1 MLNFILSAR
10 LLCAEKPCKNL
21 AYFTL
26 LNIVHKGKVG
36 DHEKLVGECT
46 LGSILRDRIAE
57 ISLSFRKTS
66 RITHFLSSLYK
77 NILELS
83 YEDHYFQ
90 FLMVNLVS
98 GEGPGPLVINVEFH
112 PLLIQRQQGW
122 P

>member
-66 RITHFLSSLYK
+66 RITHFLSSLFG
-77 NILELS
+77 NCLT
-83 YEDHYFQ
+83 
-90 FLMVNLVS
+90 
-98 GEGPGPLVINVEFH
+98 
-112 PLLIQRQQGW
+112 
-122 P
+122 

>member
-10 LLCAEKPCKNL
+10 LLCAEKTCKNL

-66 RITHFLSSLYK
+66 RITHFLSSLYHCHFIRSSHINF
-77 NILELS
+77 NIILRII
-83 YEDHYFQ
+83 D
-90 FLMVNLVS
+90 
-98 GEGPGPLVINVEFH
+98 
-112 PLLIQRQQGW
+112 
-122 P
+122 

>member
-10 LLCAEKPCKNL
+10 LLCAEKTCKNL

-66 RITHFLSSLYK
+66 RITHFLSSL
-77 NILELS
+77 
-83 YEDHYFQ
+83 
-90 FLMVNLVS
+90 LMFDQVKFIYSNKCAGTV
-98 GEGPGPLVINVEFH
+98 
-112 PLLIQRQQGW
+112 
-122 P
+122 